1 MEAAKKNIQLIDTR
15 TEVSLQEKTFLV
27 HGSRQIPIIAECAS
41 KYSLFFKYKENHDFD
56 HSEEPVNLLIRNN
69 GQSVELGP
77 CRILPNPTSHD
88 YHGRLVFLRDV
99 YDFRSLLQDNQV
111 AKLQSAFKDLPFI
124 FARKGKIKPIFKSYV
139 ADLKYDLQVYKNL
152 FDELDSQYQD
162 EPDEI
167 KTIVQKAII
176 DSEGKTFIE
185 YYYAKIVELG
195 QIVEGFSQEE
205 QQAHAF
211 YFRKQLWEFLITCPL
226 LARTNLKPRG
236 FAGDSEMMRMVY
248 RNSYEGETTFGKL
261 LHKYTVGIVT
271 GDSVRY
277 RRYLIPRMLRN
288 VQKAISQNIKVL
300 SVACGPA
307 SEIADILAS
316 PDDFEKYQFCLLD
329 QDQVALDEAS
339 EMITEI
345 EKKMNATCQVEYVN
359 KSVRWMFGKKTFEK
373 ELGKFHFIY
382 SMGLFDYLVSR
393 VAKAVLKKLYE
404 LLLPGGEMVIGNF
417 HVSNPDRYSMEY
429 WADWFL
435 ILRTEKEFI
444 NLFEDNS
451 IAEKTVTFDNSGIQ
465 MFLHIKKPQ
474 SVH

>member
-1 MEAAKKNIQLIDTR
+1 MKAAKKNIQLLDTS

-27 HGSRQIPIIAECAS
+27 HGTKQIPIIAECAS
-41 KYSLFFKYKENHDFD
+41 KYSLLFKYKENHDF
-56 HSEEPVNLLIRNN
+56 SRSNEPVNLLIRKN
-69 GQSVELGP
+69 GQSIELGP
-77 CRILPNPTSHD
+77 CRILPGPEGNGHT
-88 YHGRLVFLRDV
+88 GRLVFLRDV
-99 YDFRSLLQDNQV
+99 YDFQSLLQDNQV
-111 AKLQSAFKDLPFI
+111 AKLQSAFMDLPII
-124 FARKGKIKPIFKSYV
+124 FARKEKIKPIFKSYV
-139 ADLKYDLQVYKNL
+139 ADLKYDLQIYKNL

-176 DSEGKTFIE
+176 DSEGKKFIE
-185 YYYAKIVELG
+185 YYYDKIIELG
-195 QIVEGFSQEE
+195 QIVDGYSQEE
-205 QQAHAF
+205 HQAHAF
-211 YFRKQLWEFLITCPL
+211 YFRKQLWEFIICCPL
-226 LARTNLKPRG
+226 LTRTNLKPRG

-277 RRYLIPRMLRN
+277 RRYLIPKMLRN
-288 VQKAISQNIKVL
+288 FQKTISKKIKVL

-316 PDDFEKYQFCLLD
+316 TDDFEKYQFCLLD
-329 QDQVALDEAS
+329 QDQVALDETI
-339 EMITEI
+339 EMITKI
-345 EKKMNATCQVEYVN
+345 EKKMNATSQVEYVN
-359 KSVRWMFGKKTFEK
+359 KSVRWMFGKKTFKK

-393 VAKAVLKKLYE
+393 VAKAVLNKLYE

-435 ILRTEKEFI
+435 ILRTEKEFV
-444 NLFEDNS
+444 NLFEDNP
-451 IAEKTVTFDNSGIQ
+451 IKEKSVIFDNSGIQ

-474 SVH
+474 SIH